1 MKHLLLLILALV
13 LTNLARAE
21 DAALAEVFAAEGVDG
36 TIVMASLRSGET
48 FVHDDAR
55 AARRFSPAS
64 TFKVFNTLIA
74 LQEGVVGG
82 RDSVF
87 QWDGIHHDFPDW
99 NRDQTLET
107 AFRVSCV
114 WCYQEMA
121 RQVGTKKYRHYLQ
134 LANYGSL
141 PAEFDAATFWLDG
154 SLQISAMEQVALLEQ
169 VYRRT
174 LPFGVD
180 SYEVLRDVMLAERT
194 DRYRLYAK
202 TGWAARMNPQ
212 IGWYV
217 GYVETADDTWVFATN
232 VDMRSEADLPLR
244 KRLTLA
250 AFQAKGIL
258 P

>member
-1 MKHLLLLILALV
+1 MRLFLLMLALV
-13 LTNLARAE
+13 MSNLAQAE
-21 DAALAEVFAAEGVDG
+21 DNAIRKVFAAQGVDG
-36 TIVMASLRSGET
+36 TIVMASMRSGKM

-55 AARRFSPAS
+55 ASRRFSSAS

-74 LQEGVVGG
+74 LKEEAISGK
-82 RDSVF
+82 DSAF
-87 QWDGIHHDFPDW
+87 KWDGTQYEFPDW

-121 RQVGTKKYRHYLQ
+121 RKVGKEKYRHYLQ
-134 LANYGSL
+134 RAKYGSL
-141 PAEFDAATFWLDG
+141 PDEFDVARFWLDG
-154 SLQISAMEQVALLEQ
+154 SLQVSAIEQVAFLKKVHL
-169 VYRRT
+169 RT
-174 LPFGVD
+174 LPFSADDYGVL
-180 SYEVLRDVMLAERT
+180 EELMLAEQT
-194 DRYRLYAK
+194 DHYKLYAK

-217 GYVETADDTWVFATN
+217 GYVDTVDDTWVFATN
-232 VDMRSEADLPLR
+232 MDLRSKADLSLR
-244 KRLTLA
+244 KQLTIA